1 MVTQVMKAKKE
12 LPEYLENPSLMPK
25 NIDLFIKE
33 KKKFVKNPYKP
44 SETIEVTQNMG
55 TKQVKGQ
62 EGWIFAESI
71 EVDQETFIKFY
82 ADGLNAIFELS
93 AASLKVFKLVY
104 SQVLNK
110 HNSDTII
117 LFYEELS
124 EKKLVKFSR
133 ASFFRGIN
141 ELLNK
146 EILYKSY
153 VPNQYFINV
162 QYFYNGNRLVQMK
175 QVILKKK
182 EQVEQPDLLELLS
195 EETNQED

>member
-1 MVTQVMKAKKE
+1 MATKTMKSKKE
-12 LPEYLENPSLMPK
+12 LPEYLDNPSLMPK
-25 NIDLFIKE
+25 NMDLFIKE

-55 TKQVKGQ
+55 TRQVKGQ

-82 ADGLNAIFELS
+82 ADGLNTIFDLS

-104 SQVLNK
+104 GQVLNK
-110 HNSDTII
+110 HNNDKII
-117 LFYEELS
+117 LAFEELE
-124 EKKLVKFSR
+124 EKNLINFSR
-133 ASFFRGIN
+133 GTFFRGIN

-146 EILYKSY
+146 EILFKSK
-153 VPNQYFINV
+153 VTNQYFINV

-182 EQVEQPDLLELLS
+182 EQVEQPDLLELLGQ
-195 EETNQED
+195 EEEE

>member
-1 MVTQVMKAKKE
+1 MVNTVMKEKKE
-12 LPEYLENPSLMPK
+12 LPQYLENPSLTPK
-25 NIDLFIKE
+25 NLDPFMKE
-33 KKKFVKNPYKP
+33 KRKFVKNPYKE
-44 SETIEVTQNMG
+44 SETLEVTQNMG
-55 TKQVKGQ
+55 TKQIKGQ

-93 AASLKVFKLVY
+93 ASSLKVFKLVY

-110 HNSDTII
+110 HNNDTIV
-117 LFYEELS
+117 LFYEELA

-146 EILYKSY
+146 EILYKSF

-182 EQVEQPDLLELLS
+182 EQIEQLDLL
-195 EETNQED
+195 TQIRDEDE

>member
-1 MVTQVMKAKKE
+1 MVAQVMKAKKE

-146 EILYKSY
+146 E
-153 VPNQYFINV
+153 N
-162 QYFYNGNRLVQMK
+162 
-175 QVILKKK
+175 
-182 EQVEQPDLLELLS
+182 
-195 EETNQED
+195 

>member
-1 MVTQVMKAKKE
+1 MAKIMKSKKD
-12 LPEYLENPSLMPK
+12 LPEYLDNPSLTPK
-25 NIDLFIKE
+25 NLELFIKE

-44 SETIEVTQNMG
+44 SEEIEITQQMG
-55 TKQVKGQ
+55 TKQIKGQ
-62 EGWIFAESI
+62 EGWIFAETI

-110 HNSDTII
+110 HNNDKII
-117 LFYEELS
+117 LAYEELD
-124 EKKLVKFSR
+124 EKKLINFSR
-133 ASFFRGIN
+133 VTFFRGIN

-146 EILYKSY
+146 EILFKSK
-153 VPNQYFINV
+153 VTNQYFINV

-182 EQVEQPDLLELLS
+182 EEFEQPDLLE
-195 EETNQED
+195 N

>member
-1 MVTQVMKAKKE
+1 MVAQVMKAKKE

-182 EQVEQPDLLELLS
+182 EQVEQPDLLELLGDDNN
-195 EETNQED
+195 ENE

>member
-1 MVTQVMKAKKE
+1 MVAQVMKAKKE

>member
-1 MVTQVMKAKKE
+1 MVAQVMKAKKE

-195 EETNQED
+195 EETNQS